1 MHTELPAV
9 SSTATIL
16 WHNGVPIPVTE
27 VDKRTQIHTTVCTH
41 THTRARL
48 HTHVFVG
55 MFMLQ
60 WLATKLNGDNGLLQ
74 LEHLIQCPTKFL
86 FPWPSRAHVFASNP
100 NPFIAHAFRFTL
112 HCFSV
117 ILLLIY
123 CVFLKCGWSVCLK
136 LAVWEEWRYLGL
148 IGPRKQ
154 LKA

>member
-41 THTRARL
+41 THARARL

-100 NPFIAHAFRFTL
+100 NPFHSTRLQVHLALFFSDTAFDL
-112 HCFSV
+112 LCFSEMWV
-117 ILLLIY
+117 V
-123 CVFLKCGWSVCLK
+123 CVFETGSVRGVK
-136 LAVWEEWRYLGL
+136 ILGFN
-148 IGPRKQ
+148 RAKE
-154 LKA
+154 AA